1 MAKDSKANG
10 VEAPAEVQPL
20 DLDEQMKGIEAQIAE
35 LRGTHNFL
43 AQLKQNGFKVIPPAE
58 DAKAQASS

>member
-10 VEAPAEVQPL
+10 VETPAEVQPL

-58 DAKAQASS
+58 DAVQASS

>member
-1 MAKDSKANG
+1 MAIDSKANG
-10 VEAPAEVQPL
+10 VEARPEVQPL

-58 DAKAQASS
+58 DAAQASS

>member
-10 VEAPAEVQPL
+10 VEAPPEVQPL

-43 AQLKQNGFKVIPPAE
+43 AQLKQNGFKVIPPKDE
-58 DAKAQASS
+58 QAQASS